1 MSFPAGHSLFLFPI
15 QQPEL
20 EKKWEPRNPLAGL
33 FSAKIQKSKPE
44 FGKET
49 RIQKVVKKIGK
60 LSRKLSGK
68 LERQGVRPK
77 NEKKKVLTCFKLK
90 N

>member
-1 MSFPAGHSLFLFPI
+1 M
-15 QQPEL
+15 
-20 EKKWEPRNPLAGL
+20 EKKWEPRNPVAGL
-33 FSAKIQKSKPE
+33 FSAKIQKSEPE

-60 LSRKLSGK
+60 LSGK

-77 NEKKKVLTCFKLK
+77 KKRKKSSLVL